1 MTGRCRAAW
10 SKPTRFLAVA
20 IGAGWIGYF
29 LAYVISFYDLTWH
42 LVTSATRTTGQL
54 LGAIVL
60 FLACVLRDVI
70 AERRTRGVD
79 ARSGAG

>member
-20 IGAGWIGYF
+20 IGVGWIGY
-29 LAYVISFYDLTWH
+29 
-42 LVTSATRTTGQL
+42 
-54 LGAIVL
+54 